1 MLIFVTWG
9 KSSDMIV
16 REVEPFNAESP
27 RSALTADPLT
37 AIEGFYVRAHGP
49 VPDID
54 AADWRLTVDGLVE
67 RPITFTLAQLR
78 DGFSQHEVVST
89 LQCAGNRRAGLMAV
103 RDIPG
108 EIPWG
113 PGAMSTARWTGVR
126 LCDVLAAAGADLQ
139 AEHVAFEAPDVSQTA
154 SPPQHFGASIPQAKA
169 RREEVLLAWAMNG
182 VPLPAVHGGPVR
194 VVVPGYIGARS
205 VKWVRRI
212 SVQHEPS
219 DNYYQAIDYR
229 LLPADAD
236 LTQAKPGEGL
246 ALGPIALNS
255 DILSPEDGATVP
267 SGPTTVRGY
276 ALAGDDRG
284 VARVDVS
291 CGAESGADRVWRQA
305 RLETQ
310 LSPWSWRLWSV
321 EVDLPPGH
329 HPITAR
335 AWDTAAALQPEQE
348 ADLWNPRGYANYAW
362 ATIHVTAA

>member
-1 MLIFVTWG
+1 MLWG
-9 KSSDMIV
+9 KQPDMIV
-16 REVEPFNAESP
+16 REVDPFNAESP
-27 RSALTADPLT
+27 RSALARDPLT
-37 AIEGFYVRAHGP
+37 AIEAFYVRGHGP

-54 AADWRLTVDGLVE
+54 PADWRLTVDGLVE
-67 RPITFTLAQLR
+67 RPITFNLAQLR
-78 DGFSQHEVVST
+78 DQFSQHEVIAT

-126 LCDVLAAAGADLQ
+126 LGDVLAAAGADPQ
-139 AEHVAFEAPDVSQTA
+139 AGHVVFEAPDVSQTA
-154 SPPQHFGASIPQAKA
+154 SPPQRFGGSIPLAKA

-182 VPLPAVHGGPVR
+182 APLPTVHGGPVR

-205 VKWVRRI
+205 VKWVDRI

-236 LTQAKPGEGL
+236 LAQARPGEGL
-246 ALGPIALNS
+246 TLGPIALNS
-255 DILSPEDGATVP
+255 GILRPEDGATVP
-267 SGPTTVRGY
+267 SGPTTVTGY

-291 CGAESGADRVWRQA
+291 YDDNDRVWRQA
-305 RLETQ
+305 RLEAP
-310 LSPWSWRLWSV
+310 LSPWSWRLWSI

-329 HPITAR
+329 HRITAR

-348 ADLWNPRGYANYAW
+348 AHLWNPRGYVNYAW
-362 ATIHVTAA
+362 ANINLIAAA